1 MPGRRY
7 GAAESDFS
15 FVWNDGTGHHEI
27 PNTGAKG
34 LSSDKSVEDSAEP
47 TGKNTFSVSATGG
60 VRFATDGGVT
70 YIEGDST
77 GWANTST
84 RTAKTNIDPVDPQRV
99 LDGVKDVEVATWE
112 YKNDDGDGAGT
123 THVGPMAEEF
133 HDILD
138 IDLGSSDEHINSL
151 NADGMLF
158 AAVQGLAGRLNEET
172 DRLAEENEQLNQDL
186 DAKDDRIEEVEA
198 ENDELRERLADI
210 EAHLG
215 LDDPEIPTDD

>member
-1 MPGRRY
+1 MASIDILPALKRGAFSSHFRNTASNSSATVAGGDTNTASGVAAVVPGGRY

-34 LSSDKSVEDSAEP
+34 LSSDEPVEDSAEP
-47 TGKNTFSVSATGG
+47 TGPNSFSVSATGG

-84 RTAKTNIDPVDPQRV
+84 RTAKTNIDPVDPQQV
-99 LDGVKDVEVATWE
+99 LDGVEDVEVATWE
-112 YKNDDGDGAGT
+112 YKNDDDGAGT

-133 HDILD
+133 HGILD
-138 IDLGSSDEHINSL
+138 INLGSSDEHINSL
-151 NADGMLF
+151 NADGTLF
-158 AAVQGLAGRLNEET
+158 AAVQGLAERLNEET
-172 DRLAEENEQLNQDL
+172 D
-186 DAKDDRIEEVEA
+186 
-198 ENDELRERLADI
+198 
-210 EAHLG
+210 
-215 LDDPEIPTDD
+215 